1 MRALL
6 PAIRSLSD
14 PHGSHPRVIVRS
26 ALAARSGHITFC
38 RFLAPSDFFMMP
50 RRLFTTLLGLCFI
63 LSSLTRAALHAETAS
78 PQTQDP
84 LVTLILER
92 LSWMDEVAEVKR
104 AKSAPVADPARE
116 EALLKAMEQKATEAK
131 LSPTHVRAFFQGQIE
146 AARAFQEEWLARPQ
160 PAEWKTRPVPDLTR
174 DVRPQLDAIGTRI
187 LEQLS
192 LPRIAAQRAAILTQ
206 AEQTMQQKGYSKAV
220 IQPALRG
227 LAAGLEAMR

>member
-1 MRALL
+1 M
-6 PAIRSLSD
+6 
-14 PHGSHPRVIVRS
+14 
-26 ALAARSGHITFC
+26 ITR
-38 RFLAPSDFFMMP
+38 RFFI
-50 RRLFTTLLGLCFI
+50 TLLGLC
-63 LSSLTRAALHAETAS
+63 LTVPPLHAETAS

-84 LVTLILER
+84 LVNLTLER

-116 EALLKAMEQKATEAK
+116 EALLKAMEQKAAEAK

-174 DVRPQLDAIGTRI
+174 EVRPQLDAIGTRI

-192 LPRIAAQRAAILTQ
+192 QPRTSDQKAAMLAQ
-206 AEQTMQQKGYSKAV
+206 AQQAMQQKGYSKAV

-227 LAAGLEAMR
+227 LAAGLAAKP